1 MDDVFCEE
9 DSLELDEEEVDQL
22 FKILEDGLNGLFR
35 DGVVLA
41 GPERTCQALGQK
53 DSSRDF
59 NCSHY

>member
-9 DSLELDEEEVDQL
+9 DSLELDEEKVDEL

-41 GPERTCQALGQK
+41 GWKELEPEG
-53 DSSRDF
+53 F
-59 NCSHY
+59 FP